1 MIEVKKYKGRFPGSV
16 NSNYTHSSLS
26 AYKLIFDCI
35 FYPNETEKASIFFEK
50 VDDFAYAGAYA
61 KFNKSGAQVTTHF
74 FLVRVN
80 NLVGVVDE
88 DCKVLI
94 DIDYKEIIPPIN
106 ADDVVFVVKN
116 TENQWGVIN
125 AISNEIIV
133 PFGKYLKIWGYDTHH
148 ALVCTKYENSWS
160 QTHRAIIDVKG
171 NLVKG
176 TESYYKIYPFYG
188 TKSDCILVETQK
200 EGKDE
205 RGYRQIQYLSLSKEI
220 PSRWQSPL
228 IESVE
233 APRSYMD
240 HNYHPVYDPVYDKM
254 DAYEDDYDALWN
266 TD

>member
-1 MIEVKKYKGRFPGSV
+1 MIEVKKFIGSFTG
-16 NSNYTHSSLS
+16 SAYSLYTHKDLNI
-26 AYKLIFDCI
+26 YQLIFDCI
-35 FYPNETEKASIFFEK
+35 FNRKKTDKASLFYEK
-50 VDDFAYAGAYA
+50 IDDFAYAGAHER
-61 KFNKSGAQVTTHF
+61 FNKSGALVTTHF

-88 DCKVLI
+88 DCKVLLP
-94 DIDYKEIIPPIN
+94 IDYKEIIPPTN
-106 ADDVVFVVKN
+106 ANDAVFVVKN
-116 TENQWGVIN
+116 TENKWGVIN
-125 AISNEIIV
+125 IITNETIV

-160 QTHRAIIDVKG
+160 KTYRAIIDVKG
-171 NLVKG
+171 NIVRG

-205 RGYRQIQYLSLSKEI
+205 RGYRQIHYLSLSKEI
-220 PSRWQSPL
+220 PSRWQSPS

-233 APRSYMD
+233 APRSYED
-240 HNYHPVYDPVYDKM
+240 SNYHPVYDKM
-254 DAYEDDYDALWN
+254 DAYEGDYDALWN

>member
-1 MIEVKKYKGRFPGSV
+1 MIEVKKYIGSFTGSV
-16 NSNYTHSSLS
+16 YSNYTHSSLS

-106 ADDVVFVVKN
+106 ADDAVFVVKN

-205 RGYRQIQYLSLSKEI
+205 RGYRQIHYLSLSKEI

-240 HNYHPVYDPVYDKM
+240 HNYHPVYDKM

>member
-1 MIEVKKYKGRFPGSV
+1 MIEVKKYIGSFTGCV
-16 NSNYTHSSLS
+16 YSNYTHSSLS

-50 VDDFAYAGAYA
+50 VDDFAYAPAYA

-106 ADDVVFVVKN
+106 ADDAVFVVKN

-188 TKSDCILVETQK
+188 TKSDCVLVETQK

-205 RGYRQIQYLSLSKEI
+205 RGYRQIYYLSLSKEY
-220 PSRWQSPL
+220 PSRWQSPS

-233 APRSYMD
+233 ASRSYED
-240 HNYHPVYDPVYDKM
+240 SNYHPVYDKM
-254 DAYEDDYDALWN
+254 DAYEGDYDALWN